1 MASKYEPRILFVC
14 YILKFFCY
22 NYQVQ
27 WPFQLDAGFISDI
40 APTMSAHFLNLDLN
54 RAGFLALW
62 ISRDLNLDH
71 YLIDFEV
78 PDRSYA
84 AFPGRDEGGCLHRL
98 LVSKLCF
105 GLVLLLTVPIIVL
118 LLEGAPLLKIFTT
131 TPEQLKVLSHGSL
144 KYAC

>member
-1 MASKYEPRILFVC
+1 MK
-14 YILKFFCY
+14 
-22 NYQVQ
+22 
-27 WPFQLDAGFISDI
+27 
-40 APTMSAHFLNLDLN
+40 
-54 RAGFLALW
+54 
-62 ISRDLNLDH
+62 
-71 YLIDFEV
+71 
-78 PDRSYA
+78 
-84 AFPGRDEGGCLHRL
+84 GGCLHRL